1 MLKTVKRIKLAF
13 NPGIHQAD
21 LVTIL
26 RGLARTHLSR
36 SRIESFRS
44 LMHWLSLP
52 VTDDEI
58 HSRNVRFKF
67 LMQFLERNPE
77 ETKYF
82 VEFIFDYTRRGL
94 GIRLLSLTGVSEN
107 SGFFSE
113 VRERLAHHIFPVT
126 YFEHDLAT
134 IFQVVFQN
142 TMDARW
148 VEESYEIIFPPL
160 MKLLRENL
168 VTGDD
173 LLLDLQDAMI
183 IVTSQI
189 ASIGTHKEIRRRLE
203 STNLASS
210 HFIRL
215 GRLVSNNPEVPEGI
229 LSEISF
235 CRDHLQRLRLSLEM
249 TGVSVDLIYQM
260 EKLSSLLDRLETLVY
275 LQWDQTNKQQQ
286 FAHFLG
292 GLIREEIKRTGVR
305 EFLKSHLHL
314 LTRKVVERAGEK
326 GDFYIASTS
335 EEKSHL
341 LNAGAWAGV
350 LTSFAALF
358 KTLIQNIHLPYL
370 IEGIFFF
377 INYSIIFLT
386 MQKWHLALSS
396 KLPAYTAAA
405 LSRNFE
411 AFKKNRQIY
420 DVVSEIQK
428 IFKSQMI
435 AAFGNIIWVVAVCII
450 IDWAWYFSFSQ
461 HLLSPQEAI
470 TTINKHGLLTSGTV
484 FYSFI
489 TGIFLWISSLMAGAV
504 ESWLVFVNF
513 TSMIKESALFNRLL
527 DKKKLDHLAKSLP
540 ATLGSMAGNLFISA
554 LLAFPHVLGKI
565 TGLPLDIRHVTLSTG
580 SITFAFNAL
589 NWDFTLWPLMVSMA
603 LSILVMGTLNFGV
616 SFYCALQLAAT
627 SQDLERRHLKILLRY
642 VFLKDKNVK

>member
-1 MLKTVKRIKLAF
+1 MLTTYKKIKLLIR
-13 NPGIHQAD
+13 PGIHQAD
-21 LVTIL
+21 IVTLL
-26 RGLARTHLSR
+26 RGLSRSHLSR
-36 SRIESFRS
+36 ARIESFRG
-44 LMHWLSLP
+44 LMKWIALP
-52 VTDDEI
+52 VTEDEI

-67 LMQFLERNPE
+67 LMQFLERNAVE
-77 ETKYF
+77 AQYF

-94 GIRLLSLTGVSEN
+94 GIRLLSLTGLSES

-113 VRERLAHHIFPVT
+113 LKDRLAYRILPVT

-134 IFQVVFQN
+134 IFQVSFQDS
-142 TMDARW
+142 MDARW
-148 VEESYEIIFPPL
+148 VEESYEIIFPPIL
-160 MKLLRENL
+160 KLLQEHQVN
-168 VTGDD
+168 GDE
-173 LLLDLQDAMI
+173 LLLDLQDSMI

-189 ASIGTHKEIRRRLE
+189 ASIGIHKEIRRRLE
-203 STNLASS
+203 TTNLASS

-215 GRLVSNNPEVPEGI
+215 GRLLTNSPKEPEGV
-229 LSEISF
+229 LQEISF

-249 TGVSVDLIYQM
+249 TGVSVELIYQM
-260 EKLSSLLDRLETLVY
+260 EKLSMLLDKLETLIY
-275 LQWDQTNKQQQ
+275 LQWDKTNKKQQ

-326 GDFYIASTS
+326 GDFYIANTS
-335 EEKSHL
+335 EERSHL

-358 KTLIQNIHLPYL
+358 KTLIQNMDLPYL

-377 INYSIIFLT
+377 INYSVIFII
-386 MQKWHLALSS
+386 MQSWHLALSS

-405 LSRNFE
+405 LSKRLE

-435 AAFGNIIWVVAVCII
+435 AAFGNIVWVVAVCII
-450 IDWAWYFSFSQ
+450 IDWIWFLSFSQ
-461 HLLSPQEAI
+461 HLLSSAEALD
-470 TTINKHGLLTSGTV
+470 TIKKHGLLTSGTV

-489 TGIFLWISSLMAGAV
+489 TGIFLWFSSLMAGAV
-504 ESWLVFVNF
+504 ENWLVFINF
-513 TSMIKESALFNRLL
+513 PTMVKESSLFNRILV
-527 DKKKLDHLAKSLP
+527 KKKLEHLAKTLP
-540 ATLGSMAGNLFISA
+540 GTLGSMAGNLFISA
-554 LLAFPHVLGKI
+554 LLAYPHVLGKI
-565 TGLPLDIRHVTLSTG
+565 TGIPLDIRHVTLSTG

-589 NWDFTLWPLMVSMA
+589 KWDFSLWPLMVSMFF
-603 LSILVMGTLNFGV
+603 SILVMGILNFGV

-627 SQDLERRHLKILLRY
+627 SQDLERRHLKILMRYLFLRS
-642 VFLKDKNVK
+642 KS